1 MEGEKQIM
9 AGRKIGRN
17 DSCPCGSGKKYKKC
31 CLEAD
36 ARRAAEERDKSAREN
51 QKFVVAETD
60 LDDLSN
66 SVQALIES
74 NDLDRAEAVC
84 RELQEKFPDQVDGIW
99 RLAAVLE
106 ARGQR
111 SAAAQAYRQ
120 AADFMQSHPGFDRE
134 SVDDMIQ
141 SAERMEAGDDN
152 LPL

>member
-1 MEGEKQIM
+1 M

-66 SVQALIES
+66 SVQALIEF

-84 RELQEKFPDQVDGIW
+84 RELQEKFPDQVDGVW
-99 RLAAVLE
+99 RLASVLE
-106 ARGQR
+106 ARGDR
-111 SAAAQAYRQ
+111 VGAAKAYRE
-120 AADFMQSHPGFDRE
+120 AADFMRSHPGFDRE

-141 SAERMEAGDDN
+141 SAERMDAGEGN
-152 LPL
+152 SPQ

>member
-1 MEGEKQIM
+1 M

-17 DSCPCGSGKKYKKC
+17 DPCPCGSGKKYKKC
-31 CLEAD
+31 CLEVD
-36 ARRAAEERDKSAREN
+36 ARRAAEEKERFAQGK
-51 QKFVVAETD
+51 QQFVVAETD
-60 LDDLSN
+60 LDELSN

-99 RLAAVLE
+99 RLARVLE

-111 SAAAQAYRQ
+111 SGAAQAYRQ
-120 AADFMQSHPGFDRE
+120 AADFMRSHPGFERE

-152 LPL
+152 LPQ